1 MTQLA
6 ILSDTHD
13 NIWALEHALAQIRA
27 RGCDLLLHCG
37 DLCSPFV
44 VKQLAEGFAGPIHL
58 IFGNNEG
65 DGRLI
70 QVVAGQFAHV
80 THHGIYA
87 ELEVGGRR
95 IAAIHYPQPAL
106 RIAQSGQFDLVC
118 YGHDHAQHCQAI
130 AATLLVNPGEVMG
143 KDHPATWGLYDCAA
157 HRCEILPIL
166 PGARHETT
174 PS

>member
-1 MTQLA
+1 MTKLA

-13 NIWALEHALAQIRA
+13 NIWNLDMALAQMRA
-27 RGCDLLLHCG
+27 QGCAALLHCG
-37 DLCSPFV
+37 DLCAPFI

-70 QVVAGQFAHV
+70 QVVTSQFAHV

-87 ELEVGGRR
+87 EIEMSGRK

-118 YGHDHAQHCQAI
+118 YGHDHAKHI
-130 AATLLVNPGEVMG
+130 ETIGPTLFVNPGEILG
-143 KDHPATWGLYDCAA
+143 KDHPATWGLYDCASRRFEFVSLA
-157 HRCEILPIL
+157 GGMGGR
-166 PGARHETT
+166 
-174 PS
+174 